1 MTTNERPKRKHIAC
15 GDVVAGCAFTASAE
29 DDQELI
35 AKVAEHAAHD
45 HGVEHVT
52 PELAEKV
59 KAAIRTA

>member
-1 MTTNERPKRKHIAC
+1 MTTNENPKRKHIAC

-29 DDQELI
+29 SEQDLI

-45 HGVEHVT
+45 HGVQEVT
-52 PELAEKV
+52 PELASKV